1 MDAKQIARHLG
12 AMSIEERVLIIK
24 CLLDAGPNGLQMLDI
39 AAAIDL
45 GAAAVFKQLESLA
58 GLEMVLVKSVDNNK
72 FYIANTE
79 QLNELFEW
87 MYQHYGPGFHA
98 KPAGPEHGATAR
110 EAQAQP

>member
-39 AAAIDL
+39 AAATEL
-45 GAAAVFKQLESLA
+45 GAAAVFKQLEALA
-58 GLEMVLVKSVDNNK
+58 GLEMVLVKSVENNK

-87 MYQHYGPGFHA
+87 MYHQYGPGYHA
-98 KPAGPEHGATAR
+98 KLTEQAQ
-110 EAQAQP
+110 EAQAHS